1 MYIIIDIL
9 LYKFVK
15 SLKLFYVILNYR
27 KIFRDSITYKYVMKQ
42 HRGEILE
49 QAIRNSN
56 MSLSV
61 ISKKIHKSRQYL
73 YNLFE
78 NPNIQLD
85 TLIEIGEV
93 IHYDFSKDV
102 QELKKANN
110 TSDETDSTVNF
121 WKDRYLELLEK
132 YNLLLEQSL
141 LSKNKQ
147 LKS

>member
-1 MYIIIDIL
+1 
-9 LYKFVK
+9 
-15 SLKLFYVILNYR
+15 
-27 KIFRDSITYKYVMKQ
+27 MKQ

>member
-1 MYIIIDIL
+1 
-9 LYKFVK
+9 
-15 SLKLFYVILNYR
+15 
-27 KIFRDSITYKYVMKQ
+27 MKQ

-49 QAIRNSN
+49 QAIRSSN

-85 TLIEIGEV
+85 ILIEIGEI
-93 IHYDFSKDV
+93 IHYDFSKNV
-102 QELKKANN
+102 QELKTVNN
-110 TSDETDSTVNF
+110 TSDEIDSTANY

-132 YNLLLEQSL
+132 YNSLLEQSL
-141 LSKNKQ
+141 ISKSKENQ
-147 LKS
+147 TV